1 MRKFIIITI
10 ITFTLTLTFTALG
23 AFCAEVSSL
32 ERDAMILRVE
42 LNRLGSD
49 GDPLEREAILREIID
64 TCKGTEEAEAA
75 YWDLADLYLD
85 AFPEERRQEAC
96 EMLELCL
103 KNYPETKRSVL
114 VKCKLVELYDKNNAR
129 RAELITQIKN
139 DKSVPKY
146 ILEGLN

>member
-10 ITFTLTLTFTALG
+10 IVFTAAN
-23 AFCAEVSSL
+23 AFGAEVSSL

-64 TCKGTEEAEAA
+64 TCKGTEEAEVA

-85 AFPEERRQEAC
+85 AFPEERRREAC

-103 KNYPETKRSVL
+103 KNYPDTKRSVL
-114 VKCKLVELYDKNNAR
+114 VKCKLVELYDNNNTR
-129 RAELITQIKN
+129 RAELITQLRN